1 MVNGNNFSPS
11 AVIFEAYLAPCDA
24 KHPQCGNYTQTQ
36 MNKYIE
42 TNKGSWVMWYNRVT
56 FSVDTYVGEP
66 FLKFSTI
73 EKVYIS
79 TNIPNYL
86 NFNIQTTVID
96 D

>member
-1 MVNGNNFSPS
+1 
-11 AVIFEAYLAPCDA
+11 
-24 KHPQCGNYTQTQ
+24 
-36 MNKYIE
+36 
-42 TNKGSWVMWYNRVT
+42 MWYNRVT

-66 FLKFSTI
+66 FFKFSTI